1 MSKRYLSA
9 LLLVPVLLS
18 GTEYFCSPSGNDTS
32 SGTRNDPWKTVAAA
46 VSKARRGD
54 VVTLLPG
61 EYQETIEIKNGGI
74 TLRGT
79 RGRSGEYLSLI
90 APAETLTG
98 WTTES
103 AIADGMWSVP
113 LKAAPGCVTVNGRQI
128 ILLGQRLMK
137 LTPKQMRV
145 EKLSGKHYAY
155 GKGGVKER
163 TREMIPGLDLLAL
176 LVTPCLVLGMY
187 KWLMD
192 LLRGEEHPV
201 SFVFC
206 RMRLFLRAIG
216 LQLLIILKVLLWM
229 LPGIAVMAVLLY
241 PLFQAGN
248 AQAQLEALQ
257 RGYNLALPVMLLMII
272 PGAMAALRYA
282 LSEYILAEEPG
293 TKILEC
299 IRRSKELMKDQ
310 KKNLFFLVF
319 SFLLWY
325 LLEILIASLLSGVL
339 SLVFQ
344 MFAGL
349 ALNVYMSCSVAA
361 FFLHLACG
369 EKPAAEPEPAPED
382 LN

>member
-1 MSKRYLSA
+1 MLYPSAIFRMKARAALKGHWQAA
-9 LLLVPVLLS
+9 LLVALIVNLPTLLMQGFS
-18 GTEYFCSPSGNDTS
+18 AFTGNDLANRLQS
-32 SGTRNDPWKTVAAA
+32 VVVAASRDG
-46 VSKARRGD
+46 VMSQS
-54 VVTLLPG
+54 LL
-61 EYQETIEIKNGGI
+61 
-74 TLRGT
+74 
-79 RGRSGEYLSLI
+79 
-90 APAETLTG
+90 
-98 WTTES
+98 
-103 AIADGMWSVP
+103 
-113 LKAAPGCVTVNGRQI
+113 
-128 ILLGQRLMK
+128 
-137 LTPKQMRV
+137 
-145 EKLSGKHYAY
+145 
-155 GKGGVKER
+155 VKEINDVLNSTAFWTIR
-163 TREMIPGLDLLAL
+163 GLELLAL
-176 LVTPCLVLGMY
+176 LITPCLALGMY

-206 RMRLFLRAIG
+206 RMKLFLRAIG

-229 LPGIAVMAVLLY
+229 LPGIAVMAVLMF
-241 PLFQAGN
+241 PLFRAGN

-257 RGYNLALPVMLLMII
+257 RGYNLTLPVMLLMII

-325 LLEILIASLLSGVL
+325 ILEILIASLLSGVL

-361 FFLHLACG
+361 FFLHLAYG
-369 EKPAAEPEPAPED
+369 EKPVPGPEPASED